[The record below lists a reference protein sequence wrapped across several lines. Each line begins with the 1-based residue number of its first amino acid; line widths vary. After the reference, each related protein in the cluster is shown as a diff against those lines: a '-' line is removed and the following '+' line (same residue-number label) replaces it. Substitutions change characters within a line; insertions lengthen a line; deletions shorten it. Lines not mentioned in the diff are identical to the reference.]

1 MRDTVERGIDV
12 ILYIDNNP
20 VAGQQTANLKLSMT
34 PIDITNKING
44 SWKESLSGLRSW
56 TISCT
61 GVYVK
66 NAASLRALEQ
76 AFMHNE
82 EITVKILVDDRAY
95 SGQALITNFPLSANF
110 NTQFKYTLALLGTGE
125 LRLENENIGD

>member
-12 ILYIDNNP
+12 ILYVNNIP

-44 SWKESLSGLRSW
+44 SWKEGLGGLRSW

-61 GVYVK
+61 GIYVK
-66 NAASLRALEQ
+66 NAESLRALEQ

-82 EITVKILVDDRAY
+82 EITVKILVDNRSY
-95 SGQALITNFPLSANF
+95 LGQALITNFPLSANF

-125 LRLENENIGD
+125 LRLENEDIGD